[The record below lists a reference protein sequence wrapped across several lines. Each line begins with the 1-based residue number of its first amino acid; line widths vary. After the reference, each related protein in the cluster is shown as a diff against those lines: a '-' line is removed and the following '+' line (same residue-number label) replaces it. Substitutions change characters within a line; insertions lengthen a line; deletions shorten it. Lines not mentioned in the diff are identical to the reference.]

1 MRFPLNL
8 DFLFLSLTVTT
19 QKPNT
24 CSPWTPCSICHWNL
38 NSISVHSYAKMFLLK
53 ACIAIHKFDIV
64 CISEMYLDSNASP
77 DDNNLKISRYNLI
90 RSDHPL
96 NNKRGGSCIYCKH
109 FLPLR
114 ILDVQYL
121 PECINFEMKIGN
133 KICHFI
139 SFYRSPR

>member
-1 MRFPLNL
+1 MHFLLNL
-8 DFLFLSLTVTT
+8 DFLCLSLTVTT

-24 CSPWTPCSICHWNL
+24 CSPCTPCSICHWNL

-53 ACIAIHKFDIV
+53 AYIAIHKFDIV

-77 DDNNLKISRYNLI
+77 DNNNLKISRYNLI
-90 RSDHPL
+90 LSDHPS
-96 NNKRGGSCIYCKH
+96 NSKRGGICIYCKH

-121 PECINFEMKIGN
+121 QECINFEMKIGD
-133 KICHFI
+133 KICNFI

>member
-1 MRFPLNL
+1 MNL
-8 DFLFLSLTVTT
+8 DFLCLSLTVTT

-24 CSPWTPCSICHWNL
+24 CSPCTPCSICHWNL

-53 ACIAIHKFDIV
+53 AYIAIHKFDIV

-77 DDNNLKISRYNLI
+77 DNNNLKISRYNLI
-90 RSDHPL
+90 LSDHPS
-96 NNKRGGSCIYCKH
+96 NSKRGGICIYCKH

-121 PECINFEMKIGN
+121 QECINFEMKIGD
-133 KICHFI
+133 KICNFI

>member
-1 MRFPLNL
+1 
-8 DFLFLSLTVTT
+8 
-19 QKPNT
+19 
-24 CSPWTPCSICHWNL
+24 
-38 NSISVHSYAKMFLLK
+38 MFLLK
-53 ACIAIHKFDIV
+53 AYIAIHKFDIV

-90 RSDHPL
+90 RSDHTL

-121 PECINFEMKIGN
+121 PECINFEMKIGD
-133 KICHFI
+133 KICRFI

>member
-1 MRFPLNL
+1 MRFLLNL

-53 ACIAIHKFDIV
+53 AYIAIHKFDIV

-77 DDNNLKISRYNLI
+77 DNNNLKISRYNLI
-90 RSDHPL
+90 LSDHPW
-96 NNKRGGSCIYCKH
+96 NSKRGGICKYCKH
-109 FLPLR
+109 FLPLG

-121 PECINFEMKIGN
+121 QECINFEMKIGD
-133 KICHFI
+133 KICNFI

>member
-53 ACIAIHKFDIV
+53 AYIAIHKFDIV

-77 DDNNLKISRYNLI
+77 DNNNLKISRYNLI
-90 RSDHPL
+90 LSDHPS
-96 NNKRGGSCIYCKH
+96 NSKRGGICIYCKH

-121 PECINFEMKIGN
+121 QECINFEMKIGD
-133 KICHFI
+133 KICNFI